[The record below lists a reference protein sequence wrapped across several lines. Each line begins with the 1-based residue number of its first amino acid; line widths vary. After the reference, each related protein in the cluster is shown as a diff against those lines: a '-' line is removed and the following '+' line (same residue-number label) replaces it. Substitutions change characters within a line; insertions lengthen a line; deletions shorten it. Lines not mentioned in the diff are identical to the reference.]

1 MTKILVIEDETS
13 IRENIL
19 ELLKAEG
26 YNALAAENG
35 QIGLQLAT
43 EQLPDLIISD
53 ARMPKLDG
61 YGVLTALRSN
71 AVTATIPFIFL
82 TAKAAKTDLRQGM
95 ELGADDYLAKP
106 FTRGELLRAIA
117 TRLEKQAAVNR
128 QSQQQLN
135 NLRTNITLTLPH
147 ELHTPLNGI
156 LCGSQLLI
164 DEANDLEPQEILE
177 IAGDIRTSA
186 ERLSKLVHNFL
197 LYAQLELIG
206 TDPEQIEALRQNSRT
221 DSAKNAIID
230 AATQKAKQAGREMD
244 LVLDLQDAAVSI
256 SQKKLQKIVEELVD
270 NACKFSYPK
279 SKIHVASK
287 YENSTFVLFIT
298 DYGKGMTAEQIAT
311 MGAYMRFERK
321 LSSQQGPGLG
331 LLIAKHLI
339 ELHGG
344 ELEVDSIPQ
353 EKTIVRVAL
362 PIAN

>member
-95 ELGADDYLAKP
+95 ELGADDYLTKP
-106 FTRGELLRAIA
+106 FTRAELLGAIA
-117 TRLEKQAAVNR
+117 ARMEKQAAIER
-128 QSQQQLN
+128 HSQKKLDD
-135 NLRTNITLTLPH
+135 LRSNISFSLPH

-156 LCGSQLLI
+156 LCCSQMLI
-164 DEANDLEPQEILE
+164 DEADSLEPQEILE
-177 IAGDIRTSA
+177 MAVDIRTSA
-186 ERLSKLVHNFL
+186 ERLSKLVQNFL

-244 LVLDLQDAAVSI
+244 LVLDLQDASVSI

-270 NACKFSYPK
+270 NACKFSSPR
-279 SKIHVASK
+279 SKIRVASK

-298 DYGKGMTAEQIAT
+298 DYGKGMTVEQIAM